1 MHGLCVIAVFSL
13 LHSQVALL
21 QPIRI
26 LTSSTLITATVLLMP
41 SMTALIWVASMTR
54 AVKLERE
61 ALPLIWRSRL
71 TATWG
76 SQNVQTVAWGGS
88 SLLME
93 RSVPPPVPSRVSYTL
108 KMDLTSTFI
117 GPQSLQAYVRRLAL
131 VLLLMV
137 YINCMLRLDCVMD
150 LSTPT
155 MLTLDLPP
163 LLTWPLR
170 KSLLLVSGLY

>member
-61 ALPLIWRSRL
+61 ALPLI
-71 TATWG
+71 
-76 SQNVQTVAWGGS
+76 
-88 SLLME
+88 
-93 RSVPPPVPSRVSYTL
+93 
-108 KMDLTSTFI
+108 
-117 GPQSLQAYVRRLAL
+117 
-131 VLLLMV
+131 
-137 YINCMLRLDCVMD
+137 
-150 LSTPT
+150 
-155 MLTLDLPP
+155 
-163 LLTWPLR
+163 
-170 KSLLLVSGLY
+170 